1 MRSRLPSPEELAEF
15 VRSSFRSVW
24 ALELLFLLKRETRSW
39 TRPEL
44 IAILRASDHVVTKSL
59 DELSAAGFVSS
70 EDEERVI
77 FMPASQAM
85 RDMIEQ
91 TEMLY
96 TKQPDAV
103 RRLIIAS
110 SSGSLAAFADAFR
123 WKD

>member
-1 MRSRLPSPEELAEF
+1 MRSRLPSLEELAQF

-24 ALELLFLLKRETRSW
+24 ALELLFLLKREQRSW

-44 IAILRASDHVVTKSL
+44 IAALRASDHVVTKSL

-91 TEMLY
+91 AEMLY

-103 RRLIIAS
+103 RRLIVAS
-110 SSGSLAAFADAFR
+110 SSGRLAAFADAFK